1 MASSSYGKNVFIDE
15 SKVWTVDDFTNFKP
29 LNLDQ
34 EASEFATYLQDL
46 NYPNVDTLRGKTPY
60 ERQLSQSLL
69 IKSITDRWIAKGI
82 NLSKLR
88 HMAKTEKEL
97 PALIEKLFEWKI
109 KLSDLIELSEY
120 SVLAKVGH
128 PLLEN
133 QTLFSGYANFYL
145 DINYD
150 VGKLPLRLPVV
161 VNNTTS
167 SHGVR
172 LFQSRECVFFLSK
185 TLTDYR
191 IHHPKENFI
200 TPVTPFTIEYTFDPY
215 CTDKSGDF
223 SYSSQIGG
231 VDTVSREEVMAL
243 LAPNKIIKTIH

>member
-1 MASSSYGKNVFIDE
+1 MKILFLIKLVLCLTIMMASSSYGKNVFIDE

-34 EASEFATYLQDL
+34 EA
-46 NYPNVDTLRGKTPY
+46 
-60 ERQLSQSLL
+60 
-69 IKSITDRWIAKGI
+69 
-82 NLSKLR
+82 
-88 HMAKTEKEL
+88 
-97 PALIEKLFEWKI
+97 
-109 KLSDLIELSEY
+109 LSEY

-133 QTLFSGYANFYL
+133 QMLFSGYANFYL